1 MGQLDTK
8 QDVKVNKKLDENAAI
23 LDREL
28 GVGKSYDVI
37 RKDIDVAGKKGV
49 LYFVDGF
56 AKDDIML
63 WILQT
68 LAKVEKEDLTVNPLQ
83 KLTTKYINYIETDVS
98 DQLDKIII
106 AVLSGS
112 IALFIDGIE
121 QGIIIDAREYP
132 SRGPQEPD
140 IERVSRGSRDGFVE
154 TLVFNSALIRRRIRD
169 PKLRMEILQVGRR
182 SNTDVIISFIEDIA
196 NPDLVAQIKE
206 KLQIINIDGLPMAEK
221 SVEELIVP
229 GSYWN
234 PFPKVR
240 YTERPDVAAVH
251 LLEGHILLIVDT
263 SPSIIILPT
272 TYFHHVQHAEE
283 YRQNPSIGVY
293 LRWVRFFGII
303 SSLFILPLWYLVSM
317 QPELLPEGLQYLGPE
332 KTGNVPLL
340 VQIILVEIGIDLIR
354 MAAIHTP
361 SPLATALGLIA
372 AFLIGDVAITIGLF
386 APEVILYGAL
396 AAVGTFATP
405 SFELGLANRYI
416 RYVLLFSVAIFG
428 FPGFLGGLTAVF
440 LFLAFMKSYGI
451 PYLWPLIPLDWRALK
466 TILVRSPVPIQN
478 IRPEILKPIDK
489 SRQKGGT
496 IPFPAKKPKL
506 KWKKKK
512 EDSE

>member
-1 MGQLDTK
+1 MGRLDEK
-8 QDVKVNKKLDENAAI
+8 QSVQVNKKLEENILI

-28 GVGKSYDVI
+28 GVEKSYDII
-37 RKDIDVAGKKGV
+37 RRDINIGGKKSC
-49 LYFVDGF
+49 LYLVDGF

-63 WILQT
+63 WIMQN
-68 LAKVEKEDLTVNPLQ
+68 LAKVTKEDLSIEPLE
-83 KLTTKYINYIETDVS
+83 KLTTKFINYVETELT
-98 DQLDKIII
+98 DQLDKIISS
-106 AVLSGS
+106 VLSGS
-112 IALFIDGIE
+112 IVLLIDGLD

-132 SRGPQEPD
+132 ARGPEEPD

-182 SNTDVIISFIEDIA
+182 SKTDVIVSYIEDIA
-196 NPDLVAQIKE
+196 NPDLVANIKD
-206 KLQIINIDGLPMAEK
+206 KLQSINIDGLPMAEK

-229 GSYWN
+229 GNYWN
-234 PFPKVR
+234 PFPRVR

-251 LLEGHILLIVDT
+251 LLEGHVVLIVDT

-283 YRQNPSIGVY
+283 YRQNPGIGVY

-303 SSLFILPLWYLVSM
+303 SSLFILPLWYLAAI
-317 QPELLPEGLQYLGPE
+317 QPEILPEGLKYIGPE

-340 VQIILVEIGIDLIR
+340 LQIILVEIGIDLIR

-372 AFLIGDVAITIGLF
+372 AFLIGEVAINVGLF

-405 SFELGLANRYI
+405 SFELSLANRYI
-416 RYVLLFSVAIFG
+416 RFFVLFASALAG
-428 FPGFLGGLTAVF
+428 LPGFLGGIAVTF
-440 LFLAFMKSYGI
+440 IFLALMKSFGV

-466 TILVRSPVPIQN
+466 SIMVRSPVPIQN
-478 IRPEILKPIDK
+478 IRPEILHPIDK
-489 SRQKGGT
+489 TRQKGGT
-496 IPFPAKKPKL
+496 VPAPARKPRL

-512 EDSE
+512 E